1 MCECVCVSVCV
12 SVCLCGSS
20 RFFRV
25 QHHAPPAQAAP
36 APAAAPPSL
45 EPTASLGLTRY
56 TTQEAD
62 AAVAR
67 GEAFA
72 TGGTGDVFRV
82 FLRGRAVAIKRVA

>member
-1 MCECVCVSVCV
+1 MCVCVILPV
-12 SVCLCGSS
+12 SFDS
-20 RFFRV
+20 FRV
-25 QHHAPPAQAAP
+25 QLRAPPAQAAP

-45 EPTASLGLTRY
+45 EPAASLGLTRY
-56 TTQEAD
+56 TIQEAD

-82 FLRGRAVAIKRVA
+82 FLQGRAVAIKRVA